1 MTLEALVEEI
11 RSLPI
16 EQRKLLIAAIVDT
29 LTEPNPPPPKRPTQ
43 AQLAEQMGLVPGA
56 VYEITSPYD
65 SFEAAAVLQD
75 MLDKKKQS
83 KLNG

>member
-1 MTLEALVEEI
+1 VTLEALVEEI
-11 RSLPI
+11 RLLPI
-16 EQRKLLIAAIVDT
+16 EQRKLLISAIVDT
-29 LTEPNPPPPKRPTQ
+29 LTEPNPPTQERPTQ

-83 KLNG
+83 KLND